1 MDQTSGDVHATTEQL
16 NMARTGIYLQLKETT
31 GLVKVY
37 GSLAAGIETLNMSEF
52 IENQVKVVASAHAWV
67 HRTEMRLLKEL
78 HNK

>member
-1 MDQTSGDVHATTEQL
+1 MGQPSGDVHATPEQL
-16 NMARTGIYLQLKETT
+16 NTARTGIYIQLKETAN
-31 GLVKVY
+31 LVKIY
-37 GSLAAGIETLNMSEF
+37 GSLAAGIETLNMVEF